1 MHRTNPCHSPRE
13 CRARSRA
20 PESCSLIRLSPTT
33 TPVSGSNSARGL
45 RYFWLTRAITRARNG
60 GQKFASYSAENLSR
74 WNLGQR
80 KRATRSSLDL
90 SSNKIRTRESFSPLI
105 PRKCRKLVSHDLY
118 VASNDL
124 VINDLNTRTNFSSRV
139 DARIYPRVAITRS
152 GKRFAVESAQSLRIR
167 WLHHAGCCVHH
178 WWRTKQPWSFLSV
191 DGRWLYRTLAMQS
204 VIYRLCPATI
214 IPDAQSVKSIS
225 AIDASGTHYFL

>member
-20 PESCSLIRLSPTT
+20 PVSCSLIRLSPTT

-105 PRKCRKLVSHDLY
+105 PRKCRKLVSYDLY

-139 DARIYPRVAITRS
+139 DVEANDARIYPRDNRDNAERETFRGRKRAITS
-152 GKRFAVESAQSLRIR
+152 HPLAASR
-167 WLHHAGCCVHH
+167 WLLRASPMANKTAMEFSLGRRQMVIPYSCNAI
-178 WWRTKQPWSFLSV
+178 RNLSALPR
-191 DGRWLYRTLAMQS
+191 DNNTR
-204 VIYRLCPATI
+204 C
-214 IPDAQSVKSIS
+214 SIR
-225 AIDASGTHYFL
+225 